1 MPFLVGFS
9 GGLGFP
15 FYSAAAFPHPPTIIA
30 PNTPHF
36 SLARDVPKPRDAD
49 TKTGIDGAG
58 YFGAAGY
65 FFGWDGDS
73 FPFYSGP
80 MLSHVPKAKGCRQ
93 KDSKLGILWY
103 RQKFVFW
110 DSCVFWGKL
119 EKVFHFIVV
128 PCCHVPKPKDVE

>member
-1 MPFLVGFS
+1 MS
-9 GGLGFP
+9 Q
-15 FYSAAAFPHPPTIIA
+15 
-30 PNTPHF
+30 
-36 SLARDVPKPRDAD
+36 KPRDVD
-49 TKTGIDGAG
+49 KKTGIDGAG

-103 RQKFVFW
+103 RQKLVFW

-128 PCCHVPKPKDVE
+128 PCCHVPKPRDVDKKIPNWVFCGIDRAGYFGATGYFGVGWRKFSIL